1 MSSRIR
7 CISKWAVALGLGT
20 VLVAAPTASA
30 HVDAIVASCEAGVV
44 INLTDY
50 NDGGINTISVSIDGS
65 VALSTS
71 FGAGISTTVP
81 FGDPFATHSYR
92 VVVRAWDD
100 PDSVIGW
107 SFDTGVRGIPVC
119 AELPVTSA
127 PVTTAAPATTAV
139 APVTTTTLVAGG
151 SVSSSTVAPTP
162 TTAPTTT
169 PATTPTPTAPTAVPP
184 STAGVVAQAPGGPTT
199 VPAAVPPVPAPTTA
213 PPTTVIVASEAPPV
227 VGAELP
233 ATGDV
238 NFVVVALGLIV
249 GGMGLL
255 TTALLR
261 RSPQS

>member
-1 MSSRIR
+1 MSNRIR
-7 CISKWAVALGLGT
+7 CISKWGVALGLGT

-50 NDGGINTISVSIDGS
+50 NDSGINTISVSIDGA

-71 FGAGISTTVP
+71 FGAGISTAVP

-107 SFDTGVRGIPVC
+107 SFDTGVLGIPVC
-119 AELPVTSA
+119 AELPPTSA
-127 PVTTAAPATTAV
+127 PVTTAAPVPTAAPVTTAV
-139 APVTTTTLVAGG
+139 APATTTTLVAGG
-151 SVSSSTVAPTP
+151 AITTSTI
-162 TTAPTTT
+162 APTTSV
-169 PATTPTPTAPTAVPP
+169 AVPP

-199 VPAAVPPVPAPTTA
+199 VPGAAPPAAPPTTA

-238 NFVVVALGLIV
+238 NFVVVALGLII

-261 RSPQS
+261 RSTQS